1 MFVVILA
8 NIWHGTAFSMLA
20 YQTAL
25 KDVPQ
30 EIEEAA
36 ALDGASG
43 WRKLVSIILPV
54 IKGSVLTNMVL
65 ITLQTLGVFTLIY
78 ALTGGGPGTSSL
90 TLPLYMFE
98 QAFTNY
104 QIGYG
109 TAISLTILVIGSIA
123 SILYIKLLKVKI

>member
-1 MFVVILA
+1 
-8 NIWHGTAFSMLA
+8 
-20 YQTAL
+20 
-25 KDVPQ
+25 
-30 EIEEAA
+30 
-36 ALDGASG
+36 
-43 WRKLVSIILPV
+43 
-54 IKGSVLTNMVL
+54 MVL